1 MAEFR
6 NGRAIRLTAAAALS
20 VALVTSLAPNI
31 GRSPAPIANAAR
43 AGTCAGVNIRFFA
56 GGDAGDAFASIVYKG
71 AEAAAADL
79 GANVQ
84 YVFSGWD
91 VQKMT
96 QQLREAIAAH
106 PDGIAM
112 MGHPGDS
119 AIMPLAKQAHDA
131 GILMEYQ
138 NVDVPKVRAA
148 YGGGYVGAQ
157 LTPQGTALGVQA
169 IKEFGLKKGDRA
181 IVFGSWGQP
190 GRYFRE
196 EGTAKAFEAV
206 GMVVQR
212 IVAPPADAADPNLLT
227 PLVSGAFLSHPETKI
242 IVYPGGQLLGAVPQ
256 YMQAIHKKP
265 GQVLAIGFDTSP
277 QVISAFQQGYVQL
290 TSDQQ
295 PYLQG
300 YIPIVSLCMEKKF
313 GFAPINLDTGN
324 GFIDVH
330 NYQSVAAL
338 AKAGLR

>member
-1 MAEFR
+1 MGPNLSPTYVQIAK
-6 NGRAIRLTAAAALS
+6 AAS
-20 VALVTSLAPNI
+20 
-31 GRSPAPIANAAR
+31 G
-43 AGTCAGVNIRFFA
+43 GTCAGVNLRFFA
-56 GGDAGDAFASIVYKG
+56 GGEAGDAFASIVYRG
-71 AEAAAADL
+71 AQAAAKDT

-96 QQLREAIAAH
+96 QQLREAVAAH

-112 MGHPGDS
+112 MGHPGDA
-119 AIMPLAKQAHDA
+119 AIMPLAKKAHDA

-148 YGGGYVGAQ
+148 FGGGYVGAQ
-157 LTPQGTALGVQA
+157 LTPQGEALGVQA
-169 IKEFGLKKGDRA
+169 VKEFGLKKGDRA
-181 IVFGSWGQP
+181 IVFGAWGQP

-196 EGTAKAFEAV
+196 EGTAKAFEQA
-206 GMVVQR
+206 GLVVQR

-227 PLVSGAFLSHPETKI
+227 PVVSAAYLSHPETKI
-242 IVYPGGQLLGAVPQ
+242 IEYPGGQLLGAVPQ

-313 GFAPINLDTGN
+313 GFSPISLDTGN
-324 GFIDVH
+324 GFIDAH

-338 AKAGLR
+338 AKAGYR

>member
-1 MAEFR
+1 MTGSR
-6 NGRAIRLTAAAALS
+6 DRRAMRLAAAAALS
-20 VALVTSLAPNI
+20 VALVASLVPSI

-112 MGHPGDS
+112 MGHPGDA

-138 NVDVPKVRAA
+138 NVDLPKVRAA

-181 IVFGSWGQP
+181 IVFG
-190 GRYFRE
+190 
-196 EGTAKAFEAV
+196 
-206 GMVVQR
+206 
-212 IVAPPADAADPNLLT
+212 
-227 PLVSGAFLSHPETKI
+227 
-242 IVYPGGQLLGAVPQ
+242 
-256 YMQAIHKKP
+256 
-265 GQVLAIGFDTSP
+265 
-277 QVISAFQQGYVQL
+277 
-290 TSDQQ
+290 
-295 PYLQG
+295 
-300 YIPIVSLCMEKKF
+300 
-313 GFAPINLDTGN
+313 
-324 GFIDVH
+324 
-330 NYQSVAAL
+330 
-338 AKAGLR
+338 